1 MIAFGLLALVAVS
14 GVISASVPFH
24 FLSDEYID
32 HINSLQTTWKA
43 GRNFP
48 KDMPLSNIK
57 RRMGVIRGEK
67 SKNLKTVRHVRVE
80 GETIPDTFDAREN
93 WPDCKSIGLIR
104 DQSDCGSCWA
114 VAAAAAMSD
123 RICILSKGKD
133 QSLVS
138 DEDLNSCC
146 KSCGDC
152 DGGIPYAAWEYWQQ
166 TGIVTGVSH
175 ELSEFIHV
183 PWQYPHMA
191 AQFSPAFLHPLEE
204 VHPFLQLHDIN
215 LSNES
220 KPADHVES
228 WQEFSHFPKDMPLSH
243 IKRRLGALEI
253 ENQANLQTV
262 HHVKAD
268 DEVIPDTFDAREKWP
283 NCESIRLIR
292 DQSECGSGWGC
303 KAYSLP
309 PCEHYGTTGGLP
321 QCPSEGYY
329 TPDCVGSCDKG
340 YTLSYN
346 DSKTYAAQ
354 AYTIIGNVEQIQLE
368 ILRNGPV
375 AAIFTMNSDFL
386 NYKSGVY
393 QDISL
398 DYFGTHAV
406 RVIGWGEENN
416 VPFWLITNSWNEDWG
431 DKGTF
436 KIRRGTNECR
446 IENQVSAGLPRL

>member
-166 TGIVTGVSH
+166 TGIVTG
-175 ELSEFIHV
+175 
-183 PWQYPHMA
+183 
-191 AQFSPAFLHPLEE
+191 
-204 VHPFLQLHDIN
+204 
-215 LSNES
+215 
-220 KPADHVES
+220 
-228 WQEFSHFPKDMPLSH
+228 
-243 IKRRLGALEI
+243 
-253 ENQANLQTV
+253 
-262 HHVKAD
+262 
-268 DEVIPDTFDAREKWP
+268 
-283 NCESIRLIR
+283 
-292 DQSECGSGWGC
+292 
-303 KAYSLP
+303 
-309 PCEHYGTTGGLP
+309 
-321 QCPSEGYY
+321 
-329 TPDCVGSCDKG
+329 
-340 YTLSYN
+340 
-346 DSKTYAAQ
+346 
-354 AYTIIGNVEQIQLE
+354 
-368 ILRNGPV
+368 
-375 AAIFTMNSDFL
+375 
-386 NYKSGVY
+386 GVY
-393 QDISL
+393 QQTSYDFL
-398 DYFGTHAV
+398 GVHAIKL
-406 RVIGWGEENN
+406 IGWGEENN
-416 VPFWLITNSWNEDWG
+416 VPYWLVANSWNEDWG

-436 KIRRGTNECR
+436 KIRRGTNECG
-446 IENQVSAGLPRL
+446 IEEEPIAGLPLL

>member
-166 TGIVTGVSH
+166 TGIVTGGPYNS
-175 ELSEFIHV
+175 
-183 PWQYPHMA
+183 
-191 AQFSPAFLHPLEE
+191 
-204 VHPFLQLHDIN
+204 
-215 LSNES
+215 
-220 KPADHVES
+220 
-228 WQEFSHFPKDMPLSH
+228 
-243 IKRRLGALEI
+243 
-253 ENQANLQTV
+253 T
-262 HHVKAD
+262 
-268 DEVIPDTFDAREKWP
+268 T
-283 NCESIRLIR
+283 
-292 DQSECGSGWGC
+292 GC
-303 KAYSLP
+303 KAYSLA
-309 PCEHYGTTGGLP
+309 PCEHDGTPGGLP
-321 QCPSEGYY
+321 QCPPKGYA
-329 TPDCVGSCDKG
+329 TPECVRSCDKG
-340 YTLSYN
+340 STLSYEK
-346 DSKTYAAQ
+346 SKTYGAE
-354 AYTIIGNVEQIQLE
+354 AYYIEGFIQTLQLD
-368 ILRNGPV
+368 IMRNGPV
-375 AAIFTMNSDFL
+375 EASFNVFSDFAT
-386 NYKSGVY
+386 YKSGVY
-393 QDISL
+393 QQTSYDFL
-398 DYFGTHAV
+398 GVHAIKL
-406 RVIGWGEENN
+406 IGWGEENN
-416 VPFWLITNSWNEDWG
+416 VPYWLVANSWNEDWG

-436 KIRRGTNECR
+436 KIRRGTNECG
-446 IENQVSAGLPRL
+446 IEEEPIAGLPLL